1 MGATAVRGCAAAIP
15 RASMSHIAKKAR
27 GGGGRAAIARP
38 HSTANEDAV
47 VVDDDKDTKR
57 VKTSADTPDNVP
69 FKRYHGAKLM
79 MEDSVFAEL
88 ELAEAAQKVGGVR
101 VRQHVNPLKASLQS
115 QAPVPAW
122 NDVYASTARPLVVD
136 IGCGGGRFDLM
147 MAKKYPEMNFLG
159 VDIRAPLVERGN
171 KWGEYAGVVDNLHFA
186 ECNATVSMGK
196 WLKSYAE
203 DCGSKVETVA
213 IQFPDPHF
221 KKRHHKRRV
230 VQPALVRA
238 LAEGLTPGARVFLQ
252 SDVKD
257 VSEDMRDKFEKFG
270 AHLFDLDAN
279 LHDTSSVDA
288 ELLKANAKS
297 AVDAAAAAF
306 EEDEKARLRRE
317 KAEKEGYPGRRKDA
331 EKPDGEDAKDKA
343 KEVPTPAAPE
353 ADEEGDGWRSAWAA
367 AGDRE
372 GWLDENP
379 LGVPTEREVQ
389 TTSTNGR
396 CYRVMLVRNTT
407 AV

>member
-122 NDVYASTARPLVVD
+122 TDVYASTARPLVVD

-147 MAKKYPEMNFLG
+147 MAKKYPETNFLG

-213 IQFPDPHF
+213 IRFPIPTS
-221 KKRHHKRRV
+221 RR
-230 VQPALVRA
+230 
-238 LAEGLTPGARVFLQ
+238 G
-252 SDVKD
+252 
-257 VSEDMRDKFEKFG
+257 
-270 AHLFDLDAN
+270 
-279 LHDTSSVDA
+279 
-288 ELLKANAKS
+288 
-297 AVDAAAAAF
+297 
-306 EEDEKARLRRE
+306 
-317 KAEKEGYPGRRKDA
+317 
-331 EKPDGEDAKDKA
+331 
-343 KEVPTPAAPE
+343 
-353 ADEEGDGWRSAWAA
+353 
-367 AGDRE
+367 
-372 GWLDENP
+372 
-379 LGVPTEREVQ
+379 
-389 TTSTNGR
+389 TTSAASCSPR
-396 CYRVMLVRNTT
+396 S
-407 AV
+407 